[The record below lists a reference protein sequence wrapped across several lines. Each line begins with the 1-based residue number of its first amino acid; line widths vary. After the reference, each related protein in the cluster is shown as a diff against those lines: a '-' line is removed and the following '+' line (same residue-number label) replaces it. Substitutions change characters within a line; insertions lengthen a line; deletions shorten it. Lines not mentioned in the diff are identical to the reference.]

1 MFVWPEIL
9 GAMAVVAAS
18 AVACG
23 IFRGWDAPRPHAAPG
38 RRRPRQAG
46 HGRGRVPWLLALI
59 VASAS
64 ALAPRA
70 AAAQAVRYGVVME
83 PVRDTLHSLWSD
95 APDQLE
101 RAYCI
106 SNWSYGVYHAAR
118 EEPAQ
123 DDTIF
128 RVFTVREAP
137 VRSAGPSSVDF
148 ECPPGQPEM
157 HTHTPTTCR
166 GDDLRTCVSGG
177 LNAFSCQPSRQDLQ
191 KLAQRGDAF
200 AVIQCD
206 ARAFRFYFASEL
218 LPQGTVAAAART
230 RGATNGR
237 GLPGQAQRG
246 SVVVVPAPR

>member
-1 MFVWPEIL
+1 MFGWPEVL
-9 GAMAVVAAS
+9 GAIALVAAS
-18 AVACG
+18 VTACG
-23 IFRGWDAPRPHAAPG
+23 IFRGWEPPPPPPAPV
-38 RRRPRQAG
+38 RRPRQA
-46 HGRGRVPWLLALI
+46 HRPRGRGPWAVALLLA
-59 VASAS
+59 AT
-64 ALAPRA
+64 LAPVP

-83 PVRDTLHSLWSD
+83 NVRDTLHSLWSD

-106 SNWSYGVYHAAR
+106 GNWSYGVYHAAR
-118 EEPAQ
+118 EDAAQ

-128 RVFTVREAP
+128 RVFSIREAP

-166 GDDLRTCVSGG
+166 GDDVKSCVTGG

-218 LPQGTVAAAART
+218 LPPGSVTATAAK

-246 SVVVVPAPR
+246 NIVLVPVPR